1 MEEFV
6 GALWHRLVTRQS
18 ATDYPDAAVALAD
31 LQPQL
36 APFFR
41 ALGGSPGLLLEGA
54 EPRAFRAPRRF
65 IQRVAGSHSRFTVGW
80 QDERSLRLPPMI
92 AQFDDPA
99 LNEALYFWL
108 AALASQLPTIRHWLV
123 DNQRVT
129 AELLARRPGLAA
141 GYRRLVEATLAQ
153 RQQLLQLEGA
163 ALEREQ
169 AIRQALLEP
178 GSVSRLPKAAGDPL
192 PVPLW
197 LYPAPLRDVS
207 IAAEDEQDE
216 VTNQSAA
223 QPEKLELARKQA
235 RRTDDRKETD
245 GLMIFQLEAL
255 FTRVEQVDVDR
266 VQEEDL
272 DDEGAPDDLDI
283 ISLSRQ
289 RRAGAGKLKFDL
301 DLPAPQQDELA
312 LGDGIR
318 LPEWDY
324 RTQQLRPDYCLLQ
337 PMLADDAE
345 PAPLPEHLRGPAR
358 LLKNRFANLKPQR
371 SWQRRQPQGEE
382 LDLDI
387 WLDSLT
393 QPGRST
399 EPVACFRQRQAA
411 ARDLSCLLLADISM
425 STDAGLNA
433 EQRVIDVIRDSL
445 GLFAE
450 ALSGSG
456 DRFAIYGFSSIK
468 NKQVRYH
475 LLKNFNEPYG
485 DRVRGRIQAIKPG
498 FYTRMGAAIRQST
511 AILEQQKTEQKLL
524 LIISDG
530 KPNDIDHYEGR
541 YGIEDTRQAIQ
552 QARAKGLQP
561 FCVTIDEQASDY
573 LPYLFG
579 DRGYALVND
588 LTRLP
593 MLLPKL
599 YLNLTGA
606 H

>member
-6 GALWHRLVTRQS
+6 GALWHRFITRQS
-18 ATDYPDAAVALAD
+18 ATEFPEAAVELTT

-41 ALGGSPGLLLEGA
+41 ALGGSPGQLLEGA
-54 EPRAFRAPRRF
+54 EPRNFRAPRRMM
-65 IQRVAGSHSRFTVGW
+65 QRLSGSHRRFVVAW
-80 QDERSLRLPPMI
+80 QDERSLRLPPVI

-108 AALASQLPTIRHWLV
+108 TAMASQLPQIQHWLI
-123 DNQRVT
+123 DNQRAC
-129 AELLARRPGLAA
+129 AELLTRRPGLNR
-141 GYRRLVEATLAQ
+141 YYQPLVEALLAQ
-153 RQQLLQLEGA
+153 RQQQAPLSDEALQ
-163 ALEREQ
+163 REQ
-169 AIRQALLEP
+169 AIQLALREP
-178 GSVSRLPKAAGDPL
+178 GSVSALPRAAGDPW

-197 LYPAPLRDVS
+197 LYPAPLHAVS
-207 IAAEDEQDE
+207 VAAEDDDSQTD
-216 VTNQSAA
+216 QSGKAP
-223 QPEKLELARKQA
+223 QQLEMSRKQA
-235 RRTDDRKETD
+235 RRIDDRKETD
-245 GLMIFQLEAL
+245 GLMVFQLEAL
-255 FTRVEQVDVDR
+255 FTRIEHIELDR

-283 ISLSRQ
+283 ITLSRQ
-289 RRAGAGKLKFDL
+289 RRAGAGKLKFDM

-324 RTQQLRPDYCLLQ
+324 RRSALRPDYCLLQ

-345 PAPLPEHLRGPAR
+345 PAQLPQHLQGPAR

-425 STDAGLNA
+425 STDAGLNE

-445 GLFAE
+445 SLFAE

-456 DRFAIYGFSSIK
+456 DHFAIYGFSSIK
-468 NKQVRYH
+468 HKQVRYH

-485 DRVRGRIQAIKPG
+485 DRVRGRIQTIKPG

-552 QARAKGLQP
+552 QARSKGLQP

-579 DRGYALVND
+579 DRGYVVVND
-588 LTRLP
+588 LARLP
-593 MLLPKL
+593 MLLPRL